1 MIPLLAGV
9 ELQSE
14 QPELAHA
21 RLEKLRGWLLSSGF
35 GPAGYGKI
43 VVWSQDVE
51 ALIALGRLD
60 EAEQVL
66 AELRVR
72 ATVSGSA
79 KVRAVALRSEGLV
92 LAARGDLVAAIAA
105 MDGALASHPAFRRP
119 YDHGRTLLE
128 KGSIERR
135 ARRKAA
141 AKLTLE
147 DALAVL
153 EPIEAELLVS
163 RTRDELS
170 RIGLRRAKATEG
182 LTPAQ
187 ARVAQLVATG
197 LSNPQIARELHMSVR
212 TVESHL
218 TRVYREYGVSSRSQ
232 LVAAMAAAGE
242 GVRVTLT

>member
-119 YDHGRTLLE
+119 YHGRTLLE
-128 KGSIERR
+128 KGSIERG